1 MKLQK
6 AGQTRSVY
14 SVGLDSLQKAE
25 TNSQKEILSA
35 MDSHVCGLKSR
46 RVETPQVA
54 VGP

>member
-6 AGQTRSVY
+6 AGQTKSVS
-14 SVGLDSLQKAE
+14 SVGLDSLQGAE

-35 MDSHVCGLKSR
+35 PESHVCGLKSR
-46 RVETPQVA
+46 RAESPQVA